1 LGKILRS
8 CVEFYVIG
16 TRGQPSPRSR
26 SVRNLIEAPWRGES
40 IKPDQLHH
48 DMEKLYPGPYVE
60 LFARR
65 HYPGWDCW
73 GDQL

>member
-1 LGKILRS
+1 
-8 CVEFYVIG
+8 
-16 TRGQPSPRSR
+16 
-26 SVRNLIEAPWRGES
+26 VRNLIEAPWRGES
-40 IKPDQLHH
+40 IKPGQLHH

-65 HYPGWDCW
+65 HHPGWDCW